1 MNRPL
6 QGARLFTSKQY
17 LAKAVEYGD
26 LAKTSVGSTERREFQ
41 EHEGRFSVL
50 AVLAD
55 NDELLQEKDI
65 VCSTQQQDET
75 NRTTLAADDH
85 VLRCLGAALIMHWNT
100 LPAKLKRELFDN
112 AGDMGELL
120 DTSALRAQIARFL
133 HTHKND
139 ENNGGAKERYK

>member
-6 QGARLFTSKQY
+6 ENARLFTSKQY

-26 LAKTSVGSTERREFQ
+26 LAKTSVGSTKRQ
-41 EHEGRFSVL
+41 ECQELEGRFSVL

-55 NDELLQEKDI
+55 NDELLQEKNA
-65 VCSTQQQDET
+65 VGEK
-75 NRTTLAADDH
+75 NRTTLAAEDQ
-85 VLRCLGAALIMHWNT
+85 VLRCLGAALIMQWNT
-100 LPAKLKRELFDN
+100 LPAKLQRELFDD

-120 DTSALRAQIARFL
+120 DTSALRGQIARFL

-139 ENNGGAKERYK
+139 ESNGGDKE

>member
-1 MNRPL
+1 MNRL
-6 QGARLFTSKQY
+6 LEGAQLFTSQQY

-26 LAKTSVGSTERREFQ
+26 LAKTSVGSTKRQECREL
-41 EHEGRFSVL
+41 EGRFSVL

-55 NDELLQEKDI
+55 NDELLQEKNA
-65 VCSTQQQDET
+65 VGEA
-75 NRTTLAADDH
+75 NRTTLAAEDQ
-85 VLRCLGAALIMHWNT
+85 VLRCLGAALIMQWNT

-120 DTSALRAQIARFL
+120 DTSALRGQIARFL

-139 ENNGGAKERYK
+139 ESNGGDKE

>member
-6 QGARLFTSKQY
+6 ESARLFTSKQY
-17 LAKAVEYGD
+17 PAKAVEYGD
-26 LAKTSVGSTERREFQ
+26 SAKTSAGSTKRQ
-41 EHEGRFSVL
+41 ELQELEGRFSVL

-55 NDELLQEKDI
+55 NDELLQEQKA
-65 VCSTQQQDET
+65 VCET
-75 NRTTLAADDH
+75 DRTTLAAEDQ
-85 VLRCLGAALIMHWNT
+85 VLRCLGAALIMQWNT
-100 LPAKLKRELFDN
+100 LPAKLQRELFDN

-139 ENNGGAKERYK
+139 ESNGGDKE

>member
-1 MNRPL
+1 MNRL
-6 QGARLFTSKQY
+6 LEGGQLFTSKQY

-26 LAKTSVGSTERREFQ
+26 LAKTSIGSAKRQEFQ
-41 EHEGRFSVL
+41 ALEGRYSVL

-55 NDELLQEKDI
+55 NDELLQEKSA
-65 VCSTQQQDET
+65 VFSTKQDET
-75 NRTTLAADDH
+75 NRTTLAAEDH
-85 VLRCLGAALIMHWNT
+85 VLRCLGAALIMQWNT

-120 DTSALRAQIARFL
+120 DTSALRGQIARFL

>member
-1 MNRPL
+1 MNWRL
-6 QGARLFTSKQY
+6 GGQLFTSKQY

-26 LAKTSVGSTERREFQ
+26 LAKTSVGSAKREEFQ
-41 EHEGRFSVL
+41 ALEGRYSVL

-55 NDELLQEKDI
+55 NDELLQEKSA
-65 VCSTQQQDET
+65 VSSAKRDET
-75 NRTTLAADDH
+75 NRTTLAAEDH
-85 VLRCLGAALIMHWNT
+85 VLRCLGEWNT

-120 DTSALRAQIARFL
+120 DTSALRGQVARIL